1 MRVRW
6 RWHALPRV
14 QRLEGPSRPAKAV
27 GWFYDDL
34 GHQQRMATMTQPTAE
49 ELAEIVKAM
58 EHFRKKMR
66 GDVRG
71 EELSA
76 VARLD
81 RAIAPLRR
89 T

>member
-1 MRVRW
+1 
-6 RWHALPRV
+6 
-14 QRLEGPSRPAKAV
+14 
-27 GWFYDDL
+27 
-34 GHQQRMATMTQPTAE
+34 MATMTQPTAE